1 MTSKALIGSNSGWL
15 DGRVATYPCLK
26 SERPIPSRDWHVE
39 PARKSATQAG
49 SYVVPPVSSP
59 PPRLSTSA
67 PEVALLEA
75 VPEAETAS
83 IRAGLEGFESL
94 AWTELLEL
102 LAGPAVAR
110 ALRDAALFDLA
121 SAGVAVLAG
130 EHGLAPALA
139 TRIAAAFELG
149 RRVELARRPG
159 RTRMDCAAEV
169 QRRLQP
175 KLRGADRES
184 FFVLALDGKHALV
197 REHCVSIGSL
207 NSSLVHPREVFR
219 PAIQVAAAAVICAH
233 NHPSGDP
240 EPSAEDLVV
249 TRRLVECGKLVGIP
263 LLDHVI
269 LGEGRYVSLRQRLA
283 WS

>member
-1 MTSKALIGSNSGWL
+1 MGS
-15 DGRVATYPCLK
+15 
-26 SERPIPSRDWHVE
+26 
-39 PARKSATQAG
+39 
-49 SYVVPPVSSP
+49 
-59 PPRLSTSA
+59 PPRLSTIASELEFVGPVRA
-67 PEVALLEA
+67 GHACDGPVLPEHACDEPVLEA
-75 VPEAETAS
+75 REAL
-83 IRAGLEGFESL
+83 IRAELEGFDRLESN
-94 AWTELLEL
+94 ELVQL
-102 LAGPAVAR
+102 LAGSAAAR

-121 SAGVAVLAG
+121 NADVSVLAG
-130 EHGLAPALA
+130 EHGLAPQVAL
-139 TRIAAAFELG
+139 RLAAAFELG

-159 RTRMDCAAEV
+159 RTRMDGAAEV
-169 QRRLQP
+169 QRRLEP
-175 KLRGADRES
+175 KVRGADREA

-263 LLDHVI
+263 VLDHVI
-269 LGEGRYVSLRQRLA
+269 LGDGRYVSLRQRLA
-283 WS
+283 WT